1 MKIDILTLF
10 PEMFDGFKSESII
23 KRAIDNK
30 KVEINTCNFRTFSK
44 DKHNKVDDTPY
55 GGGAGM
61 VLMCQPI
68 FDAVESLRTEKSK
81 VILLSPQGKKYN
93 QKKAYELSNE
103 EHLIFI
109 CGHYEGFDERIKTIC
124 DEEISIG
131 DYVLTGGELP
141 AMILTD
147 SIVRLLPGVIQEDSC
162 INESFNGNL
171 LDYPTYTKPREYK
184 GMKVPEVLLS
194 GNHKKIDD
202 WRKSEQVRITKEKRP
217 DLVESKYSLIK
228 QGIKKNVRK
237 ITIDDVKNIK
247 VTEIK
252 EKENKKY
259 KVEKTY
265 ELIAIT
271 IFNPKNLHGYK
282 LKGKSS
288 DSLTKILIVKK
299 EFYTKV
305 AFKNVSKKIN
315 ILSQRLKLALNDKN
329 NDYTTKVLSEAQIL
343 KDTIIACYS
352 SYLSSTALNEVI
364 NKIDYLVNEFVKI
377 KTTNL

>member
-1 MKIDILTLF
+1 
-10 PEMFDGFKSESII
+10 
-23 KRAIDNK
+23 
-30 KVEINTCNFRTFSK
+30 
-44 DKHNKVDDTPY
+44 
-55 GGGAGM
+55 
-61 VLMCQPI
+61 
-68 FDAVESLRTEKSK
+68 
-81 VILLSPQGKKYN
+81 
-93 QKKAYELSNE
+93 
-103 EHLIFI
+103 
-109 CGHYEGFDERIKTIC
+109 
-124 DEEISIG
+124 
-131 DYVLTGGELP
+131 
-141 AMILTD
+141 
-147 SIVRLLPGVIQEDSC
+147 
-162 INESFNGNL
+162 
-171 LDYPTYTKPREYK
+171 
-184 GMKVPEVLLS
+184 MKVPEVLLS